1 MAIEGDDVQA
11 IVDSITGGIDFSDP
25 FAFLNQTGSS
35 NNSLSGKAALQ
46 NAALARN
53 KFLYQQEQDQA
64 KLARELASQQ
74 AQIAALKNLYSAGQG
89 NLEKTLGRISG
100 IESTSKT
107 GIENQLASSLAALN
121 EGYQGTPEMLGAMP
135 LTEQAYAG
143 LEEYLAKPV
152 TNYYGGIQTTAPQVQ
167 NELSALLQSQGAV
180 SPDVQAYLQGVNASL
195 AGGAQ
200 NFQNLLST
208 LAALETSGFES
219 RKREAKTAG
228 TMAKTNLAQ
237 QKAALEGR
245 IRSEAAS
252 AISQLASQMA
262 LQRLQAENDAQAQQ
276 DALAKTLA
284 ELGIIVGGD
293 TGTGGGSGGSAIEQ
307 IIREAG
313 GTSTETEFEKAL
325 GELAAGLSGIG
336 PGADFVPYK

>member
-1 MAIEGDDVQA
+1 MAIEGDDVQS
-11 IVDSITGGIDFSDP
+11 IVDAITGDIDFSDP

-35 NNSLSGKAALQ
+35 GGLSGKAALQ

-53 KFLYQQEQDQA
+53 KFLYQQEQDKT

-89 NLEKTLGRISG
+89 NLDKTLSRISG

-107 GIENQLASSLAALN
+107 GIENQLASSLAALS

-180 SPDVQAYLQGVNASL
+180 SPDMQAYLQGVNASL

-208 LAALETSGFES
+208 LAALETAGFES

-284 ELGIIVGGD
+284 ELGITVGGD

-325 GELAAGLSGIG
+325 GELAAGLGGIG
-336 PGADFVPYK
+336 PGVDFVPYK